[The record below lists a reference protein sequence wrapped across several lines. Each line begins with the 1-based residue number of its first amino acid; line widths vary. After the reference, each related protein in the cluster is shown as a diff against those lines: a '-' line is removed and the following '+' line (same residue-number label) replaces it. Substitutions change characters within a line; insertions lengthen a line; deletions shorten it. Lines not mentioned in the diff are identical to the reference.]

1 MVHKSCTSIRLLKK
15 ESIKILDMNQKDID
29 DLEKDL
35 KEFVS
40 HWQREQ
46 QKRISTWRRF
56 VLIAFVVILGLV
68 FLLPRLSVLLWWLS
82 IVFIGFS
89 AGYLYKI
96 INDDAK
102 TNYQVLEHKKQLK
115 LARALLHFDVD

>member
-1 MVHKSCTSIRLLKK
+1 
-15 ESIKILDMNQKDID
+15 MNQKDID